1 MAVEV
6 GGAEEVITRVSPSPP
21 VSHADVQISFSRPK
35 LYLSSKECCF
45 SEPSSGLVSGV
56 VVMQDNTDTHH
67 LLTAIS
73 VCWSRQTPSSIM
85 TEFVILT
92 AFRQLS
98 HSHENI
104 GKHVDISHIF
114 IFSLWRL
121 ISFIY

>member
-45 SEPSSGLVSGV
+45 SEPSSGVVSGV

-98 HSHENI
+98 HSREIILGNMS
-104 GKHVDISHIF
+104 ISQLYF
-114 IFSLWRL
+114 YFTLLTRT
-121 ISFIY
+121 IS